1 MPSHSYYISLF
12 SMSNTLQNRT
22 DVSQHPA
29 VQVLDDL
36 LAKVTDPAEK
46 AKLLKLKREHSDK
59 IQAAIIGIANKERRA
74 SMEGGD
80 EDD

>member
-1 MPSHSYYISLF
+1 MIPALPFTIPYVLS
-12 SMSNTLQNRT
+12 T

-59 IQAAIIGIANKERRA
+59 IQAAIRGIADKERRS
-74 SMEGGD
+74 SMEGAGSGD
-80 EDD
+80 GSGS

>member
-1 MPSHSYYISLF
+1 MPYA
-12 SMSNTLQNRT
+12 LQNRT

-80 EDD
+80 ESD